1 MVANADNR
9 TELLPAVTFHGDEE
23 LIGDVT
29 FHGDEELIGDVTFH
43 SLSQC
48 FDGA

>member
-29 FHGDEELIGDVTFH
+29 FH